1 MVSESHEDEIYS
13 TMFSSLKHPVRRK
26 ILRMLGNKPM
36 TFMEMVEQLGVST
49 PHLTYHL
56 ENLGEL
62 VSKTDDS
69 LYRLSAFGQATVTA
83 MKDVEE
89 VHETEPKR
97 RVMTLRW
104 RALFAGLLIAVV
116 VLASVA
122 TIQFNS
128 VYELSMSQKMASAEN
143 QQLLSWGMG
152 ADKVANFLKN
162 ISQIETRNYTISLL
176 SDKMWWRLD
185 LGGVAEE
192 TIQYSLTSSTSN
204 LGVNLRFR
212 DNHFDKYDLNL
223 IESSPIFTQIQPNDA
238 LQNAKF
244 ILARYKTFSGD
255 AYLTNMS
262 NILATVNKLNNTE
275 VTQGNIKL
283 QIAVSGG
290 TVSFLWMWTENGI
303 DFQAKGLQM
312 IFQNNVLTTLS
323 DGYCL
328 FTAGS
333 TSLATSRDD
342 AVATA
347 KNYVKTLSWTIE
359 GQRVSGFTVVDPPL
373 SVQLVPH
380 TRGDSVALIPYWY
393 VELGLNKI
401 YGGGINEVA
410 IGIYADTGQV
420 SDVQML
426 SASTET

>member
-1 MVSESHEDEIYS
+1 MADSHEDEIYS

-26 ILRMLGNKPM
+26 ILRMLGNKHM
-36 TFMEMVEQLGVST
+36 TFMEMVEALGVST

-62 VSKTDDS
+62 VTKTDDGQ
-69 LYRLSAFGQATVTA
+69 YKLSAFGLATVTA

-97 RVMTLRW
+97 RILTFKW
-104 RALFAGLLIAVV
+104 KALFGALLIAVV
-116 VLASVA
+116 LLASVSA
-122 TIQFNS
+122 LQFNS
-128 VYELSMSQKMASAEN
+128 LNQLSSSQKTISLEN

-152 ADKVANFLKN
+152 ADKVASFMKN
-162 ISQIETRNYTISLL
+162 LTQIETSNYTISLL
-176 SDKMWWRLD
+176 SDRMQWRND

-192 TIQYSLTSSTSN
+192 VIQYSLTSSTSN
-204 LGVNLRFR
+204 LNVNFRFR
-212 DNHFDKYDLNL
+212 NNHFSRYDLGMV
-223 IESSPIFTQIQPNDA
+223 ESSPIFSQIQPNDV

-244 ILARYKTFSGD
+244 ILSRYRTYSGD
-255 AYLTNMS
+255 SYLTNMS
-262 NILATVNKLNNTE
+262 NILATVTKLNNTE
-275 VTQGNIKL
+275 ITQGNIKL
-283 QIAVSGG
+283 QTTVSGG
-290 TVSFLWMWTENGI
+290 TVSFLWMYTQDGI
-303 DFQAKGLQM
+303 DYQAKGLQM

-323 DGYCL
+323 DGYYL
-328 FTAGS
+328 FTVGS
-333 TSLATSRDD
+333 TSLATSQEQ
-342 AVATA
+342 AISTA

-359 GQRVSGFTVVDPPL
+359 GQRVTGFITLDPPL

-393 VELGLNKI
+393 IELGLNQI

-426 SASTET
+426 SANT